1 MSASATV
8 RAPPHPAPHVLTEA
22 VADTAV
28 LLALMGMRH
37 ALPASRLV
45 SDGRWPKTP
54 MRPLTLTG
62 PSLEGKTIGFVGFG
76 AIAQTAARRLA
87 SFRPKRVV
95 YTASKPKPFDAN
107 SSAFAP
113 LLDDV
118 LGTYVR
124 AHGRLPFD
132 LENVED
138 VGEMAAEA
146 DVLIVLANLSPSTHH
161 IVNADVLK
169 RMKKTATVVNVARGP
184 LIDTDALV
192 DALKRDA
199 LACAALDVLEG
210 EPQITPDHPLLAPEL
225 ADKVVLLPHIGSAT
239 YEARE
244 GMANYATL
252 NLLAGLSLRPGA
264 EKDKF
269 CAELTL
275 PK

>member
-1 MSASATV
+1 
-8 RAPPHPAPHVLTEA
+8 
-22 VADTAV
+22 
-28 LLALMGMRH
+28 
-37 ALPASRLV
+37 
-45 SDGRWPKTP
+45 
-54 MRPLTLTG
+54 
-62 PSLEGKTIGFVGFG
+62 
-76 AIAQTAARRLA
+76 
-87 SFRPKRVV
+87 
-95 YTASKPKPFDAN
+95 
-107 SSAFAP
+107 
-113 LLDDV
+113 
-118 LGTYVR
+118 
-124 AHGRLPFD
+124 
-132 LENVED
+132 
-138 VGEMAAEA
+138 
-146 DVLIVLANLSPSTHH
+146 
-161 IVNADVLK
+161 
-169 RMKKTATVVNVARGP
+169 MKKTATVVNVARGP